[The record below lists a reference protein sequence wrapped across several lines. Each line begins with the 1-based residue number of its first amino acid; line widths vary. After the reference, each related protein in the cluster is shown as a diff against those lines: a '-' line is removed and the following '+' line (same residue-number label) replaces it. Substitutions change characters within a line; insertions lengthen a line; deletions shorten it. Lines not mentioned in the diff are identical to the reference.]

1 MVICSPFTENA
12 TPEERKMLIL
22 FLMCEAF
29 EGPDDYIELDFE
41 TYDMALEITEGILS
55 ELDTIDEAFDMI
67 VRDEDD
73 RIRIQTSDEFK
84 KVYAAVLEDVAA

>member
-1 MVICSPFTENA
+1 
-12 TPEERKMLIL
+12 MLIL
-22 FLMCEAF
+22 FLMCEAL

-41 TYDMALEITEGILS
+41 TYDMMFEIMDGIFS

-73 RIRIQTSDEFK
+73 RIRIQPSDEFK
-84 KVYAAVLEDVAA
+84 KVYATVLEDLAA